1 MKFSSNKI
9 IGLRISRFRKEKNLT
24 QQQLSEKIN
33 VSVNEIS
40 NLERGKNNL
49 SYNTLLNLCREL
61 DKCPCQI
68 LTGAIKDKVEDNIID
83 IIRELSEKEKESL
96 YIMLLAYYESR

>member
-1 MKFSSNKI
+1 MKFSSNEI

-49 SYNTLLNLCREL
+49 SYNTLLN
-61 DKCPCQI
+61 
-68 LTGAIKDKVEDNIID
+68 
-83 IIRELSEKEKESL
+83 
-96 YIMLLAYYESR
+96 